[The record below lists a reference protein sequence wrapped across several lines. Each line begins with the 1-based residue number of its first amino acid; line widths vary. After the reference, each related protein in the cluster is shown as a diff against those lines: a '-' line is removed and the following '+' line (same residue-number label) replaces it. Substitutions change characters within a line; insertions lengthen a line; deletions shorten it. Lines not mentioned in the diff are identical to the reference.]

1 MKVRRHCYEVIDSF
15 RRSAAQ
21 LRDLRSLTGASLLLA
36 LSILLTY
43 FFRLDFGG
51 SLSVGLSFNATALMG
66 MLFGP
71 VVTGLAN
78 GLGDIIK
85 CVLKPQGPYFFG
97 YTFNAMLAGVI
108 YGVFLY
114 GKKPTLLRVVATK
127 ATINIVINAFLA
139 TLWMALLGG
148 KGFYAMIP
156 VRVIKNLT
164 MIPIE
169 SAILYAVLNAAS
181 QALRRAGYYK
191 IRE

>member
-1 MKVRRHCYEVIDSF
+1 
-15 RRSAAQ
+15 
-21 LRDLRSLTGASLLLA
+21 
-36 LSILLTY
+36 
-43 FFRLDFGG
+43 
-51 SLSVGLSFNATALMG
+51 MG

-148 KGFYAMIP
+148 NGLLCHDPGAGHQEP
-156 VRVIKNLT
+156 HHDPHRVGDPLCG
-164 MIPIE
+164 
-169 SAILYAVLNAAS
+169 A
-181 QALRRAGYYK
+181 QRRFPGTAPG
-191 IRE
+191 RLL